1 MRIMKIMNCCTIDCT
16 QDNLDRR
23 EREGYSSADLL
34 KMYHED
40 LPTDGVTPLI
50 SPSSCDY
57 YLDSEFAHASS
68 NSNLHKHKQHSY
80 ENLNV
85 QDSLI
90 GPVATSH
97 DESGELKMARAE
109 NANQRRVSH
118 LPRYKANKTAGDTNE
133 SGGTLR
139 SILTGRELR
148 RNVLSVNPDGPYHA
162 SDVCHEYHAKFNSG
176 LPVRKDWWKGA

>member
-1 MRIMKIMNCCTIDCT
+1 MNCCTIDCT

-34 KMYHED
+34 KIYNED

-50 SPSSCDY
+50 SPSSCDFFI
-57 YLDSEFAHASS
+57 DSEYAHASS
-68 NSNLHKHKQHSY
+68 NCDVHKHRQHSY

-85 QDSLI
+85 QDSLM

-97 DESGELKMARAE
+97 DESGEVNMVTSRNGKE
-109 NANQRRVSH
+109 RRVSH
-118 LPRYKANKTAGDTNE
+118 LPRYKADKIVGETNE
-133 SGGTLR
+133 SGERLR
-139 SILTGRELR
+139 SILTGRDVR
-148 RNVLSVNPDGPYHA
+148 SNVLSVSSNGPFHA
-162 SDVCHEYHAKFNSG
+162 AGVCHEYHAKFNSG